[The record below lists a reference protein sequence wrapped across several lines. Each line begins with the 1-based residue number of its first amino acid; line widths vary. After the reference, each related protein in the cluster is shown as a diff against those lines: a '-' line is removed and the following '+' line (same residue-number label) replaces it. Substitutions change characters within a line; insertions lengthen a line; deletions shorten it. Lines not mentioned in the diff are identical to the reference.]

1 MLRYTWEWKPTRS
14 QSQNLNTKEGRHF
27 FLWEKKLKERNCGGI
42 ELCLSPHQKE
52 ENITFILQI
61 ETLFIL
67 SSYIS
72 TITFWALCCLHQM
85 SEIQSD
91 YYLQVSHLAA
101 IRYKQQIQWQPEV
114 LTAYTDNIGK
124 NTSLGTKKI
133 EK

>member
-85 SEIQSD
+85 SEIQSR
-91 YYLQVSHLAA
+91 LLFASISFGCNKIQTANSMTAWSSHS
-101 IRYKQQIQWQPEV
+101 IHWQ
-114 LTAYTDNIGK
+114 YRK
-124 NTSLGTKKI
+124 KYQLGY
-133 EK
+133 